1 MKKNMNASSL
11 DNLKPNSNGR
21 PKGTPNKATVW
32 KEFIAELGI
41 DPSVAKNKI
50 YKKVDACAGLGDAVC
65 IKLLWDL
72 WMPQPPKIKD
82 EPLDIQLPPINCI
95 EDINK
100 AFNAIDQALN
110 NKAITIID
118 AHSLANYIK
127 TRAEVIEYK
136 EVKHYADMMKQK
148 Q

>member
-32 KEFIAELGI
+32 KEFMAELGI
-41 DPSVAKNKI
+41 DPAKARGNL
-50 YKKVDACAGLGDAVC
+50 YKLVQAFSADGDAVC